1 VFQRTAEPSALVALF
16 ATLSLTWITIFFV
29 RLNPYCFD
37 SIMSFRFI
45 PSSPTAAAYE
55 NKEFSDF
62 HNAAGLFKAM
72 KSKEL
77 ASGKI
82 YRGTINLKKDRL
94 GEFDDT
100 PMRIYN
106 NPRWW
111 ESGAS
116 SCVRGCCKVAP
127 EGYVI
132 GTRLPTVTVRELWKK
147 TYKDFN
153 SASELEAIFQKI
165 TDVSC
170 VDTIVLFGYG
180 WFVVT
185 T

>member
-1 VFQRTAEPSALVALF
+1 MTAEPSAPVALF

-29 RLNPYCFD
+29 RLNPCYFY

-45 PSSPTAAAYE
+45 PSLPTAAAYA
-55 NKEFSDF
+55 NKEFNDF

-77 ASGKI
+77 ASGKV

-111 ESGAS
+111 ESGAK
-116 SCVRGCCKVAP
+116 SCVRGCCRAAP
-127 EGYVI
+127 EGYII
-132 GTRLPTVTVRELWKK
+132 GTRLPATAPVRELRQK
-147 TYKDFN
+147 TYKDFH
-153 SASELEAIFQKI
+153 SAADLEAIFQKI
-165 TDVSC
+165 TDVTC
-170 VDTIVLFGYG
+170 VETIVLFGYG

-185 T
+185 S